1 MQQTSQP
8 QEGDLQTRVFNV
20 ESQLKMCQH
29 VYSRL
34 DEQEI
39 PKLRKEMEEKN
50 SAMMPKLMKVV
61 EDQKK
66 VIEVQKKEIESLKL
80 DSKNEIDSLK
90 AQTKKEIEAIE
101 LSMSNKLSEE
111 RKTCEKRLA
120 EEKNKIETQYNQI
133 MKAEMAKMKADLA
146 MITPFDDTAFSNSAI
161 LTTEA

>member
-61 EDQKK
+61 EDQNK
-66 VIEVQKKEIESLKL
+66 VIEVQKKEIESLKLESKKEVESLKLESKKEIESLKL

-101 LSMSNKLSEE
+101 LKMSNKLSEE
-111 RKTCEKRLA
+111 VKKTDS
-120 EEKNKIETQYNQI
+120 
-133 MKAEMAKMKADLA
+133 MKDQLNTYKSSMD
-146 MITPFDDTAFSNSAI
+146 
-161 LTTEA
+161 

>member
-61 EDQKK
+61 EDQNK
-66 VIEVQKKEIESLKL
+66 VIEVQKKEIESLKLESKKEVESLKLESKKEIESLKL

-101 LSMSNKLSEE
+101 LKMSNKLSEE
-111 RKTCEKRLA
+111 VK
-120 EEKNKIETQYNQI
+120 KIESINQQFNTFKTN
-133 MKAEMAKMKADLA
+133 MDKELAKMKKDL
-146 MITPFDDTAFSNSAI
+146 
-161 LTTEA
+161 